1 MTDTIDMQER
11 ESYVI
16 FHPTRGFIKN
26 KNKDYTE
33 DFGCARVFGKHA
45 HAESSVKMGKLAG
58 AVVIP
63 VRMELDPRKLF
74 TAVLMGA

>member
-1 MTDTIDMQER
+1 MTDTIDMKER

-26 KNKDYTE
+26 KNKDYTD
-33 DFGCARVFGKHA
+33 DFGCARVFGKKT
-45 HAESSVKMGKLAG
+45 HAESSVKMAKLAG